1 MNSLSKHLGSHGSNS
16 PDSLLLGPLPCAA
29 ISSEALVMDMTHKQH
44 RVRIWP
50 VMELSGL
57 GMELIH
63 YLSLQFDLPVR
74 DAFWRSISKLKGLN
88 NMKCA
93 S

>member
-1 MNSLSKHLGSHGSNS
+1 M
-16 PDSLLLGPLPCAA
+16 LLGPLPCAS
-29 ISSEALVMDMTHKQH
+29 IGSKALLMDMAHQQH
-44 RVRIWP
+44 RVILLL

-57 GMELIH
+57 CMELIH
-63 YLSLQFDLPVR
+63 CLSRQFDLPIS
-74 DAFWRSISKLKGLN
+74 DSFWRSISKLKGLN